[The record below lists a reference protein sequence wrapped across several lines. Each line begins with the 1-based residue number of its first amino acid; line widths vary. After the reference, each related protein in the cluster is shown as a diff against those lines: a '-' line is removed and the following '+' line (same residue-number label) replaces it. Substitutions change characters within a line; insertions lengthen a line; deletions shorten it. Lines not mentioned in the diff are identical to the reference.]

1 MTSANTT
8 KALFIDAENN
18 PKVIERQGLPKPSAG
33 ELLIKVLYSG
43 VNPAD
48 IRHATHLG
56 MNNTVMGHDFS
67 GQVLETTNPDSV
79 YKPGDVVA
87 GITPAGLHS
96 PIHYGAH
103 QAYITCPED
112 LLYKVPDN
120 LPPPDAAS
128 LSVVAMTAADAIFN
142 LFKFRLPTETEKPAP
157 RGPFLLWGATG
168 SVGYCTLQFAI
179 ASGVSP
185 IFVTAKPAQFEHLR
199 SLGVE
204 HLFDY
209 RDENVHESIE
219 KALRDSGFDKFS
231 YAIDAA
237 GAPGSGDQ
245 VLKAV
250 ADDTVVAS
258 VVIRENKR
266 FKFPVASSLHD
277 FVIQPPGAPHPISIP
292 SRPADHARAWEGLKW
307 AAEHYGKQFRLPP
320 VRIVEGTAEHALE
333 EIERFVKQGGGF
345 SKVSIKQPLA

>member
-1 MTSANTT
+1 MTVANTT
-8 KALFIDAENN
+8 KALFIDTDNN
-18 PKVIERQGLPKPSAG
+18 PKVIERQGLPKPGNG

-48 IRHATHLG
+48 IKHATFLG
-56 MNNTVMGHDFS
+56 MNNTVIGHDFS
-67 GQVLETTNPDSV
+67 GQVLETTKPNSV

-87 GITPAGLHS
+87 GYTPAGLHQ

-112 LLYKVPDN
+112 MLFKVPDN
-120 LPPPDAAS
+120 LPLPDAAS
-128 LSVVAMTAADAIFN
+128 LTVVAMTAADAIYN
-142 LFKFRLPTETEKPAP
+142 LFKFSLPTENEKLAYKV
-157 RGPFLLWGATG
+157 PFLLWGATG

-185 IFVTAKPAQFEHLR
+185 IFVTANPAQFEHLR

-209 RDENVHESIE
+209 KYENVHESIA
-219 KALRDSGFDKFS
+219 KTLRDLGFDKFL
-231 YAIDAA
+231 YAFDAA
-237 GAPGSGDQ
+237 GAPDSGDQ
-245 VLKAV
+245 VLRAA
-250 ADDTVVAS
+250 ADDTIIAS
-258 VVIRENKR
+258 TVIRDNKR
-266 FKFPVASSLHD
+266 FKMPVAASRID

-292 SRPADHARAWEGLKW
+292 ARPADHARAWKALNW
-307 AAEHYGKQFRLPP
+307 AIENYGKKFHLPP
-320 VRIVEGTAEHALE
+320 VRVVEDTAENALE
-333 EIERFVKQGGGF
+333 EIKRFVKQGGGF

>member
-1 MTSANTT
+1 MTVANTT
-8 KALFIDAENN
+8 KALFIDSENN
-18 PKVIERQGLPKPSAG
+18 PKVIERQGLPKPSNS

-48 IRHATHLG
+48 IKHATELG

-67 GQVLETTNPDSV
+67 GQVLETTKPDSV
-79 YKPGDVVA
+79 YRPGDVVA

-96 PIHYGAH
+96 PVHYGAH

-112 LLYKVPDN
+112 LVYKVPDN

-128 LSVVAMTAADAIFN
+128 LTVVAMTAADAIFN
-142 LFKFRLPTETEKPAP
+142 LFKFPFPTENEKLADI
-157 RGPFLLWGATG
+157 GPFLLWGATG

-209 RDENVHESIE
+209 KDENVHGSIA
-219 KALRDSGFDKFS
+219 KALRDLGFDKFS
-231 YAIDAA
+231 HAIDAA
-237 GAPGSGDQ
+237 GAPGSADQ

-250 ADDTVVAS
+250 ADDTIIAS
-258 VVIRENKR
+258 VVIRDNKR
-266 FKFPVASSLHD
+266 FKFPVASSIYD

-307 AAEHYGKQFRLPP
+307 AAEHYGKEFRLPP
-320 VRIVEGTAEHALE
+320 VRVVEGTAEHALE

>member
-1 MTSANTT
+1 MTVANIT
-8 KALFIDAENN
+8 KALFIDSENN
-18 PKVIERQGLPKPSAG
+18 PKVIERQGLPKPSDG

-48 IRHATHLG
+48 IKHATNLG

-67 GQVLETTNPDSV
+67 GQVLKTTTPGSV
-79 YKPGDVVA
+79 YKPGDIVA
-87 GITPAGLHS
+87 GITPAGLYS
-96 PIHYGAH
+96 PAHYGAH

-120 LPPPDAAS
+120 LPSPDAAS
-128 LSVVAMTAADAIFN
+128 LTVVAMTAADAIFN
-142 LFKFRLPTETEKPAP
+142 QFKFSLPAENKRLTQN
-157 RGPFLLWGATG
+157 GPFLLWGATG
-168 SVGYCTLQFAI
+168 SVGYCALQFAI

-185 IFVTAKPAQFEHLR
+185 IFVTAKPAQFEHLH

-209 RDENVHESIE
+209 RDENVHESIA
-219 KALRDSGFDKFS
+219 KALRDSGFEKFS

-237 GAPGSGDQ
+237 GAPSSADQ

-250 ADDTVVAS
+250 ADDTIIAS
-258 VVIRENKR
+258 VVIRDNKR

-307 AAEHYGKQFRLPP
+307 AAEHYGTKFRLPP
-320 VRIVEGTAEHALE
+320 VCVVEGTAEHALE
-333 EIERFVKQGGGF
+333 EIKRFVKHGGGF